1 MGERGPLVTVRA
13 ILSCLGVALTA
24 YLAARG
30 LIWTSPETVVR
41 GWLIVAAL
49 VVYLPVTLLWIF
61 ALGVRDRPRSAP
73 AAAPPR
79 APAWQVGLALVVA
92 VFVSNATFLAVTEE
106 GRTEPFV
113 TWVIGAIGA
122 LMMIVMARRRPVAA
136 WTGIAVLTLSTSVW
150 LGPLQAMSLG
160 LIGSIVW
167 VAAAQLV
174 VFALDR
180 AARDAERLAELQQAA
195 SAWQASQSG
204 RQRERRLHVQRA
216 LQTAGP
222 ILSRTIETGGNLR
235 PSDKEAARRA
245 EARLRDELRG
255 NRLLDDEVRAEID
268 AARCRGAAISLFD
281 EGGLDGLGAREL
293 AEVRREL
300 ASILR
305 ESVSERVI
313 IRTSPDEQIVV
324 TVVGRSRGDAA
335 TDDDDNVDLW
345 REISRP
351 R

>member
-1 MGERGPLVTVRA
+1 MTVRA

-30 LIWTSPETVVR
+30 LIWTSPETVER
-41 GWLIVAAL
+41 GWLLVLAL
-49 VVYLPVTLLWIF
+49 AIYLPVTWLWIF
-61 ALGVRDRPRSAP
+61 AVDVRGQPKVTP
-73 AAAPPR
+73 GTPTPR
-79 APAWQVGLALVVA
+79 APGWQVVLALITTVV
-92 VFVSNATFLAVTEE
+92 VSNITFLAVTDE
-106 GRTEPFV
+106 GRTKPFV

-136 WTGIAVLTLSTSVW
+136 WTGIALLTVATSLW
-150 LGPLQAMSLG
+150 LGPAQALSLG
-160 LIGSIVW
+160 MVGSIVW

-180 AARDAERLAELQQAA
+180 AARDAERLSELQQAA

-222 ILSRTIETGGNLR
+222 ILSRTIENGGNLR

-255 NRLLDDEVRAEID
+255 NRLLDDDVRNEIE
-268 AARCRGAAISLFD
+268 AARCRGAAITLFD
-281 EGGLDGLGAREL
+281 EGGLDGLSADDL
-293 AEVRREL
+293 TAVRREL
-300 ASILR
+300 AAIVR
-305 ESVSERVI
+305 ESVSDRVI
-313 IRTSPDEQIVV
+313 IRTSPDEEIAV
-324 TVVGRSRGDAA
+324 TVVGRSRREDA
-335 TDDDDNVDLW
+335 TGDDDHVDLF
-345 REISRP
+345 REIRRP

>member
-1 MGERGPLVTVRA
+1 MTVRA

-30 LIWTSPETVVR
+30 LIWTSPETVER
-41 GWLIVAAL
+41 GWLLVLAL
-49 VVYLPVTLLWIF
+49 AIYLPVTWLWIF
-61 ALGVRDRPRSAP
+61 AVDVRGQPKVTP
-73 AAAPPR
+73 GTPTPR
-79 APAWQVGLALVVA
+79 APGWQVMLALITTVV
-92 VFVSNATFLAVTEE
+92 VSNITFLAVTDE
-106 GRTEPFV
+106 GRTKPFV

-136 WTGIAVLTLSTSVW
+136 WTGIVLLTVATSLW
-150 LGPLQAMSLG
+150 LGPAQALSLG
-160 LIGSIVW
+160 LVGSIVW

-180 AARDAERLAELQQAA
+180 AARDAERLSELQQAA

-222 ILSRTIETGGNLR
+222 ILSRTIENGGNLR

-255 NRLLDDEVRAEID
+255 NRLLDDDVRNEIE
-268 AARCRGAAISLFD
+268 AARCRGVAITLFD
-281 EGGLDGLGAREL
+281 EGGLDGLSADDL
-293 AEVRREL
+293 TAVRRER
-300 ASILR
+300 AA
-305 ESVSERVI
+305 
-313 IRTSPDEQIVV
+313 IV
-324 TVVGRSRGDAA
+324 RA
-335 TDDDDNVDLW
+335 
-345 REISRP
+345 
-351 R
+351 

>member
-1 MGERGPLVTVRA
+1 MTVRA
-13 ILSCLGVALTA
+13 ILSFLGVALTA

-30 LIWTSPETVVR
+30 LIWTSPDTVVR

-49 VVYLPVTLLWIF
+49 VAYLPVTLLWIF
-61 ALGVRDRPRSAP
+61 ALGVRDRPSPAP

-79 APAWQVGLALVVA
+79 APAWQVVLALVVA

-136 WTGIAVLTLSTSVW
+136 WTGIAVLTLSTSLW
-150 LGPLQAMSLG
+150 LGPVQAMSLG

-180 AARDAERLAELQQAA
+180 AATDAERLAELQQAA

-222 ILSRTIETGGNLR
+222 ILSLTIENGGNLR
-235 PSDKEAARRA
+235 PSDKAAARRA

-255 NRLLDDEVRAEID
+255 NRLLDDEVRAELD

-281 EGGLDGLGAREL
+281 EGGLDGLDAREL

-313 IRTSPDEQIVV
+313 IRTSPDEQIAV
-324 TVVGRSRGDAA
+324 TVVGRSSGDTAA
-335 TDDDDNVDLW
+335 GDDDNVDLW
-345 REISRP
+345 REIRRP

>member
-1 MGERGPLVTVRA
+1 MSVRA
-13 ILSCLGVALTA
+13 ILSLLGVALTA

-30 LIWTSPETVVR
+30 LIWTSPEAVER

-49 VVYLPVTLLWIF
+49 AVYLPVTWLCIF
-61 ALGVRDRPRSAP
+61 ALGVGDRPAGVA

-79 APAWQVGLALVVA
+79 APAWQVVLALGVT
-92 VFVSNATFLAVTEE
+92 VFVSNATFLAVSEE
-106 GRTEPFV
+106 GRTQPFV

-122 LMMIVMARRRPVAA
+122 LMMILMARRRPIAA
-136 WTGIAVLTLSTSVW
+136 WTGIALLAVATSLW
-150 LGPLQAMSLG
+150 LGPVQALSLG
-160 LIGSIVW
+160 LVGSIVW

-216 LQTAGP
+216 LEAAGP
-222 ILSRTIETGGNLR
+222 ILSRTIENGGNLR
-235 PSDKEAARRA
+235 SADKEAARRA

-255 NRLLDDEVRAEID
+255 NRLLDDDVRTEID
-268 AARCRGAAISLFD
+268 AARCRGASINLFD
-281 EGGLDGLGAREL
+281 EGGLNGLTADAL
-293 AEVRREL
+293 VEVRREL
-300 ASILR
+300 AAILR
-305 ESVSERVI
+305 ESVSERLI
-313 IRTSPDEQIVV
+313 IRTSPDDEIVV
-324 TVVGRSRGDAA
+324 TIVGRSRGDGA
-335 TDDDDNVDLW
+335 TGDDDHVDLF
-345 REISRP
+345 REIRRP

>member
-1 MGERGPLVTVRA
+1 MTVRA
-13 ILSCLGVALTA
+13 ILSSLGVALTA

-30 LIWTSPETVVR
+30 LIWTSPELVER

-49 VVYLPVTLLWIF
+49 VVYLPVTWLWIF
-61 ALGVRDRPRSAP
+61 ALGVRDRPRQSP
-73 AAAPPR
+73 GAAPPR
-79 APAWQVGLALVVA
+79 APGWQVALALVVT
-92 VFVSNATFLAVTEE
+92 VFVSNATFLAVTPE
-106 GRTEPFV
+106 GRTQPFV

-122 LMMIVMARRRPVAA
+122 LMIIVMARRRPVAA
-136 WTGIAVLTLSTSVW
+136 WTGIVLLAAATSLW
-150 LGPLQAMSLG
+150 LGPVQALSLG
-160 LIGSIVW
+160 LVGSIVW

-222 ILSRTIETGGNLR
+222 ILSRTIENGGNLR
-235 PSDKEAARRA
+235 PSDKEEARRA

-255 NRLLDDEVRAEID
+255 NRLLDDEVRDELD

-281 EGGLDGLGAREL
+281 EGGLDGLDAGAL
-293 AEVRREL
+293 DEVRREL
-300 ASILR
+300 ATILR
-305 ESVSERVI
+305 EAASDRVI
-313 IRTSPDEQIVV
+313 IRTSPDEEIAV
-324 TVVGRSRGDAA
+324 TIVGRSSGDGAA
-335 TDDDDNVDLW
+335 GDDDHVDLF
-345 REISRP
+345 REIRRP